1 MKFNFQLKHLVY
13 VVGTLLIIWGWSTC
27 NPIFKDL
34 WPKKSEKSAV
44 QGDNKKSNKTQY
56 EEALAKN
63 LANKESA
70 GEVIGEW
77 YDSTPYIEAK
87 IIIIKSGDSY
97 LMKREFKDGSAMEKD
112 LGFSKFKGKSKFSY
126 ESSSGS
132 YMVIESSGHLGL
144 YDREGFIST
153 AKKLN

>member
-1 MKFNFQLKHLVY
+1 MKYKFRTFDLVY
-13 VVGTLLIIWGWSTC
+13 VIGALLLIAWMMKPMSKPDSVANDGP
-27 NPIFKDL
+27 N
-34 WPKKSEKSAV
+34 
-44 QGDNKKSNKTQY
+44 NKTQY
-56 EEALAKN
+56 EEAPARL

-70 GEVIGEW
+70 REVIGEW
-77 YDSTPYIEAK
+77 YDSTPYIEAN

-112 LGFSKFKGKSKFSY
+112 LTFSKFKGKSKFSY

-144 YDREGFIST
+144 YDSEGFITT
-153 AKKLN
+153 ATKSE